1 MAKILKDKRAG
12 VYFNLIAAFF
22 CVIAMIGYAFAGQ
35 DSYGFVPLV
44 EVFLALGII
53 SAAISSWRDF
63 FGFGPV
69 VTMAFFAAGFGVFLN
84 SRFMYYSHQYYKIA
98 SDPISVSMII
108 TTIGMIGM
116 LFFELISAFMS
127 WEKER

>member
-1 MAKILKDKRAG
+1 MKGGSFLFVSD
-12 VYFNLIAAFF
+12 YDDPLSSMPNYTTLLH
-22 CVIAMIGYAFAGQ
+22 
-35 DSYGFVPLV
+35 SYGFVPLV

-53 SAAISSWRDF
+53 SAAIFSWRDF